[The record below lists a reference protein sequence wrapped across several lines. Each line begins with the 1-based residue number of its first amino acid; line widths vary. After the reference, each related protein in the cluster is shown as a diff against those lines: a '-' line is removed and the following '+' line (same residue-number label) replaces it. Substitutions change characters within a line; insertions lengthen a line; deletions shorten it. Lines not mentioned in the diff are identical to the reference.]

1 MGFTTAA
8 FIRRNTPELR
18 KKLEELGY
26 KNYGNPF
33 QITDDSKLITTID
46 GEYVP
51 YNVPLDDSFIDCGT
65 NEELFLAIAALR
77 DDTNEN
83 QWFIADSPLSV
94 SYNDAVGN
102 DHYFTEPKGS
112 VFFWDINWMHAT
124 IISRNYH
131 KATVEELI
139 EHFKEKEESM
149 DDIKLSLRQ
158 IRIMKNAIRFY
169 RNRIKENRYE
179 AYCNMFITNF
189 DKDWEELIKIGFAN
203 KKTFGLEKTVMY
215 FVTETGMKY
224 LEILFECTIIEKE

>member
-26 KNYGNPF
+26 KKYGNPF

-51 YNVPLDDSFIDCGT
+51 YNVSLDDSFIDCGT
-65 NEELFLAIAALR
+65 NENLFLAIVALR

-94 SYNDAVGN
+94 SYDDAVGN

-124 IISRNYH
+124 IISGSFH

-139 EHFKEKEESM
+139 KHFK
-149 DDIKLSLRQ
+149 
-158 IRIMKNAIRFY
+158 
-169 RNRIKENRYE
+169 
-179 AYCNMFITNF
+179 
-189 DKDWEELIKIGFAN
+189 N
-203 KKTFGLEKTVMY
+203 KKY
-215 FVTETGMKY
+215 ET
-224 LEILFECTIIEKE
+224 I